1 MTDRTLPL
9 SLTQAS
15 GDERMFPRLTAAQ
28 IERIAAHGHVRP
40 IRRGELLVEAGENAV
55 PFFVVLT
62 GEIEMVRPS
71 GTTET
76 LVAVHGPSQFTG
88 EINMLSGRPAL
99 VRGRAS
105 QPGEVIELDHQRLLA
120 LVQTDSEIG
129 ELIMRAFIIR
139 RVELIAH
146 GFGDVVVVGS
156 NHCSGTLRV
165 KEFLTRNGHPY
176 SYIDLDRDADVQELL
191 DRFHVTVVDVPVV
204 ICRGDVV
211 LRNPTNQQIAGCLGL

>member
-1 MTDRTLPL
+1 MTDRTLPV
-9 SLTQAS
+9 SLTQSS

-40 IRRGELLVEAGENAV
+40 IQRGELLVEAGKNAV

-76 LVAVHGPSQFTG
+76 LVAVHGPGQFTG

-105 QPGEVIELDHQRLLA
+105 QPGEVIELDHQQLLA

-129 ELIMRAFIIR
+129 ELIMRAFIILPMALEMWWSSDR
-139 RVELIAH
+139 IIAPAH
-146 GFGDVVVVGS
+146 SGS
-156 NHCSGTLRV
+156 KNS
-165 KEFLTRNGHPY
+165 
-176 SYIDLDRDADVQELL
+176 
-191 DRFHVTVVDVPVV
+191 
-204 ICRGDVV
+204 
-211 LRNPTNQQIAGCLGL
+211 